1 MENLSNFQVVQAN
14 ELIRQTNWQLSKTPI
29 KLFKTLVSCLD
40 TNNPPAD
47 NTVKIEKRQLVKLLD
62 TDLTNYDYLKAQL
75 KRLITSVKVL
85 DNDEVEHFCALV
97 TDIIWEKNNDYVS
110 VTFHKDVMPYLL
122 VSSNFLKYPVDI
134 IPQFNSK
141 YGLILFENLYSR
153 EKQYHYGNYSISVS
167 ELRWITGTTEQ
178 YKTWVNFET
187 RVIKTAVNDIN
198 NVNAPI
204 LVKYRKIKKGR
215 SIDCLQFYVRKR
227 TSAFE
232 TDYDTIY
239 RPEWL

>member
-1 MENLSNFQVVQAN
+1 MEKLNSLQVVQAN

-40 TNNPPAD
+40 TENPPSD
-47 NTVKIEKRQLVKLLD
+47 NTVTVEKRQLVKLLD
-62 TDLTNYDYLKAQL
+62 TDLTNYYYLKQQL
-75 KRLITSVKVL
+75 KILITSVKVL
-85 DNDEVEHFCALV
+85 DSDEVEHYCALV
-97 TDIIWEKNNDYVS
+97 TDIIWEKNNDFVS

-122 VSSNFLKYPVDI
+122 VSSNFLKYPVEI

-153 EKQYHYGNYSISVS
+153 EKQYHFGNYNIPVS

-178 YKTWVNFET
+178 YKSWVNFEN

-204 LVKYRKIKKGR
+204 LVKYRKIKQGR
-215 SIDCLQFYVRKR
+215 SINSLQFYVRKR
-227 TSAFE
+227 TSIFE
-232 TDYDTIY
+232 NDFDNVY